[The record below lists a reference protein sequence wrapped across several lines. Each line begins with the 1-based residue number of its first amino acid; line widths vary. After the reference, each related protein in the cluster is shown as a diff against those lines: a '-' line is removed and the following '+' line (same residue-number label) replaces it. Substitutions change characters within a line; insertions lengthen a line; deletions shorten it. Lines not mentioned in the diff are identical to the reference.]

1 MNKKILILLSFISA
15 ALVIAATIT
24 SSQTGVKNPSTSV
37 SWAHYYRD
45 LKELTMQSDI
55 IVVGKVVAARHF
67 TDGNPPL
74 AFNDYSFQVERV
86 LKGAV
91 NGAITVR
98 QTAGVEDDPAFELED
113 RLVLFL
119 HDCTPDGI
127 TGVYYTLGGPQ
138 GRFIVNN
145 GMVFSVSEVYP
156 SINTASHLNVYGQS
170 ENQFID
176 MVQSYLKSP

>member
-15 ALVIAATIT
+15 VLIITIA
-24 SSQTGVKNPSTSV
+24 SPQTGTLNPSTSV

-55 IVVGKVVAARHF
+55 IVVGKVVAVHHF

-98 QTAGVEDDPAFELED
+98 QTAGVEDDPAFELGD
-113 RLVLFL
+113 RLILFL
-119 HDCTPDGI
+119 HNCTPDGI

-138 GRFIVNN
+138 GRFVLDN

-170 ENQFID
+170 EDQFID